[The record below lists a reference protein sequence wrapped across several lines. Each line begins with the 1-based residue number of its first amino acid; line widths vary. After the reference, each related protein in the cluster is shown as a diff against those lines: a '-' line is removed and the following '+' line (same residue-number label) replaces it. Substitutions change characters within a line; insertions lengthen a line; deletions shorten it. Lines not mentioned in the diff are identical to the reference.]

1 MLDFDGTG
9 GQLGLGLGGNRSS
22 LHEPVCLDGLF
33 ALHLGMNKEQETKPK
48 ELTFLL
54 RVGVGVGGAE
64 VHVAVVTDI
73 AVAIA
78 DRVRVGTVQHRTTSC
93 HIVAVAVVR
102 SVWSVGCILAGCRL
116 TQWQDFDAR
125 KLANTVLEYLI
136 GFGQSH
142 VFEADIVNGE
152 YLIASVDGT
161 ASIGDAGRLDALHKY
176 LVLSIQRRLSHSQ
189 FDSDGRTGRLFDF
202 DK

>member
-1 MLDFDGTG
+1 MDLDLEAIDRLYMNQFVWT
-9 GQLGLGLGGNRSS
+9 
-22 LHEPVCLDGLF
+22 DGLF

-54 RVGVGVGGAE
+54 RVGVGGAE

-93 HIVAVAVVR
+93 HIVVVR
-102 SVWSVGCILAGCRL
+102 SVWSVGCILAGRRL